1 MESGHVIDEL
11 KEQQQQEEQE
21 PQSMLMRLIAMA
33 KRRMAREE
41 EEARAVQADEDPAGA
56 RRTTDHREQAGPD
69 KEQAAPGQQESR
81 KPAPVPMMGKNNPL
95 YILSQ
100 KCQGM
105 EPDSSADMPWA
116 DYMESG
122 ASPGA
127 EELRCLAAMQRNAHQ
142 TLQAVAAQE
151 KNPENTPDPIPAR
164 FYVQAASN
172 RMQAWGFVTAPLFG
186 GNHITPEAIRE
197 ELEKQKIVYGIDG
210 EAIERIVSG
219 KRYFRLFPIAAG
231 KKPVDGKDGRI
242 EDQFLRDVK
251 IRLKEK
257 DDLTVDYKN
266 LNWIQKVQQGQTIC
280 DIIPPTEAVNGV
292 NILGAAVQGRNG
304 KKAIPPK
311 GKNTEVT
318 EDETRLIAAVSGQ
331 VEFSRGQFHVEQLT
345 TIQADVDNSTG
356 NIDVIGN
363 VVVGG
368 DVREGFV
375 VKATGDIAVKGKVEG
390 AILIAGGNIQIG
402 MGMNGSL
409 TGSLEAK
416 GDIRTKYLENCTVHA
431 GGCIY
436 SDSLVNA
443 NVSSDR
449 DINVTFGLGAII
461 GGTVMAA
468 NSISAKLIGNK
479 SNRTTALILGGTPG
493 VLKEKSDTES
503 ELQQA
508 LADIDELRKN
518 LQYIGRSGALTPEYK
533 RMQNDFKLK
542 LSMLNIQQAKLKQRL
557 GEISENLDP
566 ANCRLTSKT
575 IYPITQV
582 TIGSATRIIREINYN
597 CNIYYSEGEV
607 CLGVL

>member
-1 MESGHVIDEL
+1 METGRDIIDEQ
-11 KEQQQQEEQE
+11 EQEEQE

-33 KRRMAREE
+33 KRKMAQGE
-41 EEARAVQADEDPAGA
+41 EEARAAQEETGREAEERPPERREAPAGP
-56 RRTTDHREQAGPD
+56 REGA
-69 KEQAAPGQQESR
+69 
-81 KPAPVPMMGKNNPL
+81 KPSGEPKKKPEPVIPMMGKNNPL

-100 KCQGM
+100 KYLGFEADSAANPPWSEFM
-105 EPDSSADMPWA
+105 EGDATP
-116 DYMESG
+116 
-122 ASPGA
+122 AS
-127 EELRCLAAMQRNAHQ
+127 EELRALAAIQRSAQQMLQ
-142 TLQAVAAQE
+142 TIAAQE
-151 KNPENTPDPIPAR
+151 KNPDKTPDPIPAR
-164 FYVQAASN
+164 FFVQASSN
-172 RMQAWGFVTAPLFG
+172 RMRAWGFVTGPMFG
-186 GNHITPEAIRE
+186 GADITAEVIRQ

-210 EAIERIVSG
+210 DAIERMASG
-219 KRYFRLFPIAAG
+219 KRYFRLFPIATG

-242 EDQFLRDVK
+242 EDHFLRDAK

-266 LNWIQKVQQGQTIC
+266 LNWIQKVEEGGIVC
-280 DIIPPTEAVNGV
+280 DIVLPTAALSGI
-292 NILGAAVQGRNG
+292 NILGAAVQGRDG

-311 GKNTEVT
+311 GKNTQVT
-318 EDETRLIAAVSGQ
+318 EDETRLIATVGGQ
-331 VEFSRGQFHVEQLT
+331 VEFHHGQFHVEQLT
-345 TIQADVDNSTG
+345 TIQGDVDNSTG

-368 DVREGFV
+368 DVREGFA

-390 AILIAGGNIQIG
+390 AIIIAGGNIQIG

-436 SDSLVNA
+436 SDSIVNS

-449 DINVTFGLGAII
+449 DINITFGLGAII

-468 NSISAKLIGNK
+468 NSISARLIGNK

-493 VLKEKSDTES
+493 ILMEKSDVEQEFRRTRDEIE
-503 ELQQA
+503 ELQ
-508 LADIDELRKN
+508 KN

-542 LSMLNIQQAKLKQRL
+542 LSMMNIQQAKLKQRL
-557 GEISENLDP
+557 EELTENLDP
-566 ANCRLTSKT
+566 SNCRLTCKT

-582 TIGSATRIIREINYN
+582 TIGNATRIIRELNYN
-597 CNIYYSEGEV
+597 CNIYYAEGEV
-607 CLGVL
+607 RVGVL